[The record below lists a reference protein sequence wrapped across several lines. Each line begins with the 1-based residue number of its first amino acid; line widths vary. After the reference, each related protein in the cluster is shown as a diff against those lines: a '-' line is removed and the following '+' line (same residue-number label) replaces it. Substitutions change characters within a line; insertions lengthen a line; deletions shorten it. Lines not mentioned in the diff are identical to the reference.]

1 MTNDFDPFEDCLQI
15 DFEEN
20 QDNPTTEDQDNTFST
35 IDAIDR
41 EESSYNSKV

>member
-1 MTNDFDPFEDCLQI
+1 MMADFDQFEDCFQI

-20 QDNPTTEDQDNTFST
+20 QDNQTTENQDNTFST
-35 IDAIDR
+35 IDTIDR